1 MTTVIVPV
9 DLSETSLNAAAYAAK
24 FLSGQEGIKM
34 IIYHSYAKDADG
46 ENIQPRL
53 EELKQELTVN
63 NPIDIE
69 LLVHKEDDFVMGLER
84 AVRHRAAD
92 LVIMG
97 ITGKGA
103 IAQALFGSN
112 TLKMAETKACPVL
125 IVPENASFSQMENVM
140 LASNFKD
147 TLNTTPSVPIKKFL
161 SIYHPKL
168 HVVNVDKDHY
178 ISLTEKYE
186 KEKQDLKDLLA
197 EYNPE
202 FYFMRLFDTDEAI
215 ELFAN
220 DRQIDLIIAVQ
231 KDQSFME
238 KLFSDNTTKK
248 MTYQSK
254 LPILVLHQ

>member
-1 MTTVIVPV
+1 MQTVIVPV
-9 DLSETSLNAAAYAAK
+9 DFSETSLNAASYAAK
-24 FLSGQEGIKM
+24 FLSGQQGIKM
-34 IIYHSYAKDADG
+34 IIYHSYVKDAEG
-46 ENIQPRL
+46 ENILPRL
-53 EELKQELTVN
+53 EELKQKLATGGPV
-63 NPIDIE
+63 DIE
-69 LLVHKEDDFVMGLER
+69 LLAHKEDDFVIGLER

-97 ITGKGA
+97 ITGKSA
-103 IAQALFGSN
+103 IAQAFFGSN

-125 IVPENASFSQMENVM
+125 IIPESAQFNQMENVM

-161 SIYHPKL
+161 SIYNPKL

-186 KEKQDLKDLLA
+186 KEKQDLKDLLS

-215 ELFAN
+215 DLFAN

-231 KDQSFME
+231 RDQSFME
-238 KLFSDNTTKK
+238 KLFSTSRTKK

>member
-1 MTTVIVPV
+1 MQTVIVPV
-9 DLSETSLNAAAYAAK
+9 DFSETSLNAASYAAK
-24 FLSGQEGIKM
+24 FLSGLQGIKM
-34 IIYHSYAKDADG
+34 IIYHSYAKDAEG
-46 ENIQPRL
+46 ENILPRL
-53 EELKQELTVN
+53 EELKQKLATGGPV
-63 NPIDIE
+63 DIE
-69 LLVHKEDDFVMGLER
+69 LLAHKEDDFVIGLER

-97 ITGKGA
+97 ITGKSA
-103 IAQALFGSN
+103 IAQAFFGSN

-125 IVPENASFSQMENVM
+125 IIPESAQFNQMENVM

-161 SIYHPKL
+161 SIYNPKL

-186 KEKQDLKDLLA
+186 KEKQDLKDLLS

-215 ELFAN
+215 DLFAN

-231 KDQSFME
+231 RDQSFME
-238 KLFSDNTTKK
+238 KLFSTSRTKK

>member
-9 DLSETSLNAAAYAAK
+9 DFSETSLNAANYAAR
-24 FLSGQEGIKM
+24 FLAGVAGMKM
-34 IIYHSYAKDADG
+34 IIYHSYAKEAEGESAMGRLDA
-46 ENIQPRL
+46 
-53 EELKQELTVN
+53 LKQDLAKVG
-63 NPIDIE
+63 PIDMEI
-69 LLVHKEDDFVMGLER
+69 LNHKEDDFVTGLER
-84 AVRHRAAD
+84 AVRHRGAD

-97 ITGKGA
+97 ITGKSA
-103 IAQALFGSN
+103 IAQVLFGSN
-112 TLKMAETKACPVL
+112 TLKMAATKACPVL
-125 IVPENASFSQMENVM
+125 IIPESASFTKIKNVM

-186 KEKQDLKDLLA
+186 KEKKDLKSLLE

-215 ELFAN
+215 EMFAE
-220 DRQIDLIIAVQ
+220 DRQIDLIMAVQ
-231 KDQSFME
+231 KDHGFME
-238 KLFSDNTTKK
+238 NLFSNHRTKK
-248 MTYQSK
+248 MTYHSK

>member
-1 MTTVIVPV
+1 MQTVIVPV
-9 DLSETSLNAAAYAAK
+9 DFSETSLNAASYAAK
-24 FLSGQEGIKM
+24 FLSGLQGIKM
-34 IIYHSYAKDADG
+34 IIYHSYAKDAEG
-46 ENIQPRL
+46 ENILPRL
-53 EELKQELTVN
+53 EELKQKLATGGPV
-63 NPIDIE
+63 DIE
-69 LLVHKEDDFVMGLER
+69 LLAHKEDDFVIGLER
-84 AVRHRAAD
+84 AVRHRAVD

-97 ITGKGA
+97 ITGKSA
-103 IAQALFGSN
+103 IAQAFFGSN

-125 IVPENASFSQMENVM
+125 IIPESAQFNQMENVM

-161 SIYHPKL
+161 SIYNPKL

-197 EYNPE
+197 EYEPE

-215 ELFAN
+215 DLFAN
-220 DRQIDLIIAVQ
+220 DRKIDLIIAVQ
-231 KDQSFME
+231 RDHSFME
-238 KLFSDNTTKK
+238 KLFSTNRTKK